1 MTISWEFKCAILQ
14 SCREAE
20 TGGGSALC
28 YRANLATVMLAGQL
42 ALLSTGKPPA
52 RLQVCSSVVL

>member
-1 MTISWEFKCAILQ
+1 MTISWGFKCAILQ

-28 YRANLATVMLAGQL
+28 YLANLATVMLAG
-42 ALLSTGKPPA
+42 
-52 RLQVCSSVVL
+52 